1 MRNTTIQNHRWRGV
15 FLATTIT
22 ATLLALFSGCKNPAS
37 SSWEEPV
44 RDYFEEYTNTAAI
57 EKHEI
62 NSENIKDKNNT
73 SCVSSNGAK
82 TLTFYLRNPRKY
94 TLITDFP
101 QTGDTDV
108 TIEQDRQ
115 DKTIIRVTYPQ
126 DFLQANEGGG
136 QIGGTIHLAESET
149 LREFDSY
156 SFSLK
161 CNTPPP
167 AVTRPCVNVSGSTYW
182 VCFWL
187 PTAELSNPI
196 HADVKTLYIKGTT
209 TKAIDIA
216 DLATENDGNPG
227 NLAALDNTVVFTAPT
242 SGAYT
247 AFYYNTGRSVRADEN
262 IQWNIYLEDN
272 DGLKSKTMTASTKI
286 PMASMTISGEDLLT
300 TNEGETQLHLT
311 ASVGNLAVESWSW
324 TSNTPSVAAVTGD
337 ASSETVTVT
346 AVAGGEAN
354 ITCTAI
360 LADGKIAKKTKTIRV
375 LDLALDDSM
384 QDFIK
389 GETGEQISVWKPDFA
404 TVSWTSSDETV
415 ATISDSG
422 ALSAVAKGSANIT
435 ATASYGGKT
444 VSKEMTVYVHELTVS
459 GSDVTE
465 LFVGGDTATFTVTAD
480 SPDGRPLPSSIS
492 YGWNAEGS
500 AASISGGGNSRTV
513 SPVSAGTT
521 TLTCT
526 VQLGAMSI
534 TLATKTIKVYELKI
548 SGNTIFKKQSGT
560 YTLSKSLT
568 TGGGTPYSGSGIT
581 YTWQSGT
588 VATATITNAGV
599 LTTVAGGST
608 VITVTAKRGST
619 TLCSA
624 TKTIYVVEVTG
635 CTTFIKGETP
645 RALTITPAS
654 ISGYTYTL
662 SPTSTAYATVEQST
676 KKITA
681 KQAGNTTLRLNIQK
695 SSSDYINIDIA
706 ITIIDISAT
715 CGYTKDGVAQIAQ
728 NTSFALSTTTSTLPT
743 GATIT
748 YTSSTPSTA
757 NYNATSGKIT
767 SGSTTGTSTIKA
779 RITMRD
785 GSYTEKEILTVNV
798 VDKYTVP
805 FSELDDLLDVLPEN
819 DADTPHKIKITNLTA
834 SDITQTGPYASDT
847 NGLRK
852 ELRDHSNI
860 YVDLSSTT
868 LPNGLTNMEN
878 AFRYCDNLV
887 YAPEIPPTC
896 TNMMTCFHL
905 CSNLKE
911 APQIPDS
918 VTNMISCFYDCT
930 SLSGIVIARAN
941 ITDASYWNSTFC
953 NCSGIIV
960 FVLTNEINAAVTSA
974 IQFPATGV
982 SVETHINM

>member
-1 MRNTTIQNHRWRGV
+1 MKSTAIQNHGWGGV
-15 FLATTIT
+15 FLAATLT
-22 ATLLALFSGCKNPAS
+22 ATLLALFSGCKNPTS

-44 RDYFEEYTNTAAI
+44 RDYFEKYTNTAAI

-62 NSENIKDKNNT
+62 NAESIKDKNDT
-73 SCVSSNGAK
+73 SCVSSDGAK
-82 TLTFYLRNPRKY
+82 TLTFYLRNPREY

-101 QTGDTDV
+101 PANDTGV

-126 DFLQANEGGG
+126 AYLQENEGGG
-136 QIGGTIHLAESET
+136 QIGGTIRLTEDET

-167 AVTRPCVNVSGSTYW
+167 AVTRQCVNASNSTNTYW

-187 PTAELSNPI
+187 PTAELANPI
-196 HADVKTLYIKGTT
+196 HADGR
-209 TKAIDIA
+209 
-216 DLATENDGNPG
+216 
-227 NLAALDNTVVFTAPT
+227 TV
-242 SGAYT
+242 
-247 AFYYNTGRSVRADEN
+247 
-262 IQWNIYLEDN
+262 Q
-272 DGLKSKTMTASTKI
+272 
-286 PMASMTISGEDLLT
+286 
-300 TNEGETQLHLT
+300 
-311 ASVGNLAVESWSW
+311 
-324 TSNTPSVAAVTGD
+324 
-337 ASSETVTVT
+337 
-346 AVAGGEAN
+346 
-354 ITCTAI
+354 
-360 LADGKIAKKTKTIRV
+360 KTKRIRV
-375 LDLALDDSM
+375 LGLFLDDSQ

-389 GETGEQISVWKPDFA
+389 GQTGAYISAIKPDFA
-404 TVSWTSSDETV
+404 TVSWTSENSAV
-415 ATISDSG
+415 ATISEGG
-422 ALSAVAKGSANIT
+422 ALNAVAKGSATIV

-444 VSKEMTVYVHELTVS
+444 VSKQMTVYVHEITVS
-459 GSDVTE
+459 GGDDVTE
-465 LFVGGDTATFTVTAD
+465 LFVGGATATFTVTPD
-480 SPDGRPLPSSIS
+480 SPDGRSLSSIS
-492 YGWNAEGS
+492 YTWTAEGS
-500 AASISGGGNSRTV
+500 AASISSGSSGPSRTA

-526 VQLGAMSI
+526 TTLYGMQI

-548 SGNTIFKKQSGT
+548 SGNTVFQKKSGT

-568 TGGGTPYSGSGIT
+568 TSGGSSYSGSGIT

-588 VATATITNAGV
+588 PATATITNAGV

-608 VITVTAKRGST
+608 QITLTAKRGST

-645 RALTITPAS
+645 RALTITPTS

-681 KQAGNTTLRLNIQK
+681 RQAGNTTLRLTVQRN
-695 SSSDYINIDIA
+695 SSDYINIDIP
-706 ITIIDISAT
+706 ITIVDITAT
-715 CGYTKDGVAQIAQ
+715 CGYTKDGVAQIAKS
-728 NTSFALSTTTSTLPT
+728 TSFALSATTSTLPT

-748 YTSSTPSTA
+748 YSSSAPSTA
-757 NYNATSGKIT
+757 SYSATTGKIT
-767 SGSTTGTSTIKA
+767 SGSTAGTSTITA
-779 RITMRD
+779 RITMSD

-868 LPNGLTNMEN
+868 LPNDLTNMEN

-905 CSNLKE
+905 CSNLKA

-974 IQFPATGV
+974 TQFPATGV

>member
-1 MRNTTIQNHRWRGV
+1 MEAG
-15 FLATTIT
+15 
-22 ATLLALFSGCKNPAS
+22 
-37 SSWEEPV
+37 
-44 RDYFEEYTNTAAI
+44 
-57 EKHEI
+57 
-62 NSENIKDKNNT
+62 
-73 SCVSSNGAK
+73 
-82 TLTFYLRNPRKY
+82 
-94 TLITDFP
+94 
-101 QTGDTDV
+101 V

-126 DFLQANEGGG
+126 DYLVANEGGG
-136 QIGGTIHLAESET
+136 QIGGTIHLNESET

-167 AVTRPCVNVSGSTYW
+167 EVTRPCVNVSGSTYW

-187 PTAELSNPI
+187 PTAELANPI
-196 HADVKTLYIKGTT
+196 HSDVKTLYIKGTT

-216 DLATENDGNPG
+216 DLATENAGNPG
-227 NLAALDNTVVFTAPT
+227 DLRALDDTAAFTAPT
-242 SGAYT
+242 SGTYT
-247 AFYYNTGRSVRADEN
+247 AFYYNTGRTVRTGEN
-262 IQWNIYLEDN
+262 IQWSIYLEDN
-272 DGLKSKTMTASTKI
+272 DGLKSKTMTASTKVT
-286 PMASMTISGEDLLT
+286 PVHMTINGGDLLT
-300 TNEGETQLHLT
+300 TNEGDNTLNLT
-311 ASVGNLAVESWSW
+311 ASVDSPVTSW
-324 TSNTPSVAAVTGD
+324 TWTSGTPSVATVTEGANND
-337 ASSETVTVT
+337 SVTVT
-346 AVAGGEAN
+346 AVAGGETT
-354 ITCTAI
+354 ITATAQ
-360 LADGKIAKKTKTIRV
+360 LADGRTVQKTKTIRV
-375 LDLALDDSM
+375 LDLYLNTSEP
-384 QDFIK
+384 DFVK
-389 GETGEQISVWKPDFA
+389 GQTGEHIPVSKPSFASVGW
-404 TVSWTSSDETV
+404 SSSNSDV
-415 ATISDSG
+415 ATISESG
-422 ALSAVAKGSANIT
+422 DLSAVAKGNATIT
-435 ATASYGGKT
+435 ATASYGGKI
-444 VSKEMTVYVHELTVS
+444 VSKQMTVYVHELTVS

-480 SPDGRPLPSSIS
+480 SPDERPLPPSIS
-492 YGWNAEGS
+492 YNWTAEGS
-500 AASISGGGNSRTV
+500 AATIDGSGNSVTV

-588 VATATITNAGV
+588 EATATITNAGL

-805 FSELDDLLDVLPEN
+805 FSELDDLLDVLPGN
-819 DADTPHKIKITNLTA
+819 DADTPHKIEITNLTA
-834 SDITQTGPYASDT
+834 SDITQTGYYASDT

-868 LPNGLTNMEN
+868 LPNDLTNMEN

-905 CSNLKE
+905 CSNLKA

-974 IQFPATGV
+974 TQFPATGV

>member
-1 MRNTTIQNHRWRGV
+1 MKSTAIQNHGWGGV
-15 FLATTIT
+15 FLAATLT
-22 ATLLALFSGCKNPAS
+22 ATLLALFSGCKNPTS

-44 RDYFEEYTNTAAI
+44 RDYFEKYTNTAAI

-62 NSENIKDKNNT
+62 NAESIKDKNDT
-73 SCVSSNGAK
+73 SCVSSDGAK
-82 TLTFYLRNPRKY
+82 TLTFYLRNPREY

-101 QTGDTDV
+101 PANDTGV

-126 DFLQANEGGG
+126 AYLQENEGGG
-136 QIGGTIHLAESET
+136 QIGGTIRLTEDET

-167 AVTRPCVNVSGSTYW
+167 AVTRQCVNASNSTNTYW

-187 PTAELSNPI
+187 PTAELANPI
-196 HADVKTLYIKGTT
+196 HADVKTLYIKGVTQ
-209 TKAIDIA
+209 KSVDIT

-227 NLAALDNTVVFTAPT
+227 DLRALDDTAAFTTPT
-242 SGAYT
+242 SGEYT
-247 AFYYNTGRSVRADEN
+247 AFYYNTGRIVHDGEN

-272 DGLKSKTMTASTKI
+272 DGLKSKTMTASTKTT
-286 PMASMTISGEDLLT
+286 PVHMTISGGDLLT
-300 TNEGETQLHLT
+300 TNEGDNTLNLT
-311 ASVGNLAVESWSW
+311 ASVDSPVTSWSW
-324 TSNTPSVAAVTGD
+324 SSNTPTVATVPDGAND
-337 ASSETVTVT
+337 STVTVT
-346 AVAGGEAN
+346 AVDGDGGEVT
-354 ITCTAI
+354 ITATAH
-360 LADGKIAKKTKTIRV
+360 LADGRTVQKTKRIRV
-375 LDLALDDSM
+375 LGLFLDDSQ

-389 GETGEQISVWKPDFA
+389 GQTGAYISAIKPDFA
-404 TVSWTSSDETV
+404 TVSWTSENSAV
-415 ATISDSG
+415 ATISEGG
-422 ALSAVAKGSANIT
+422 ALNAVAKGSATIV

-444 VSKEMTVYVHELTVS
+444 VSKQMTVYVHEITVS
-459 GSDVTE
+459 GGDDVTE
-465 LFVGGDTATFTVTAD
+465 LFVGGATATFTVTPD
-480 SPDGRPLPSSIS
+480 SPDGRSLHSIS
-492 YGWNAEGS
+492 YTWTAEGS
-500 AASISGGGNSRTV
+500 AASISSGSSGPSRTV

-681 KQAGNTTLRLNIQK
+681 KQAGNTTLSLNIQK

-785 GSYTEKEILTVNV
+785 GSYT
-798 VDKYTVP
+798 
-805 FSELDDLLDVLPEN
+805 
-819 DADTPHKIKITNLTA
+819 
-834 SDITQTGPYASDT
+834 
-847 NGLRK
+847 
-852 ELRDHSNI
+852 
-860 YVDLSSTT
+860 
-868 LPNGLTNMEN
+868 
-878 AFRYCDNLV
+878 
-887 YAPEIPPTC
+887 
-896 TNMMTCFHL
+896 
-905 CSNLKE
+905 
-911 APQIPDS
+911 
-918 VTNMISCFYDCT
+918 
-930 SLSGIVIARAN
+930 
-941 ITDASYWNSTFC
+941 
-953 NCSGIIV
+953 
-960 FVLTNEINAAVTSA
+960 
-974 IQFPATGV
+974 
-982 SVETHINM
+982 

>member
-1 MRNTTIQNHRWRGV
+1 MGGV
-15 FLATTIT
+15 FLAATLT
-22 ATLLALFSGCKNPAS
+22 ATLLALFSGCKNPTS

-44 RDYFEEYTNTAAI
+44 RDYFEKYTNTAAI

-62 NSENIKDKNNT
+62 NAESIKDKNDT
-73 SCVSSNGAK
+73 SCVSSDGAK
-82 TLTFYLRNPRKY
+82 TLTFYLRNPREY

-101 QTGDTDV
+101 PANDTGV

-126 DFLQANEGGG
+126 AYLQENEGGG
-136 QIGGTIHLAESET
+136 QIGGTIRLTEDET

-167 AVTRPCVNVSGSTYW
+167 AVTRQCVNASNSTNTYW

-187 PTAELSNPI
+187 PTAELANPI
-196 HADVKTLYIKGTT
+196 HADVKTLYIKGVTQ
-209 TKAIDIA
+209 KSVDIT

-227 NLAALDNTVVFTAPT
+227 DLRALDDTAAFTTPT
-242 SGAYT
+242 SGEYT
-247 AFYYNTGRSVRADEN
+247 AFYYNTGRIVHDGEN

-272 DGLKSKTMTASTKI
+272 DGLKSKTMTASTKTT
-286 PMASMTISGEDLLT
+286 PVHMTISGGDLLT
-300 TNEGETQLHLT
+300 TNEGDNTLNLT
-311 ASVGNLAVESWSW
+311 ASVDSPVTSWSW
-324 TSNTPSVAAVTGD
+324 SSNTPTVATVPDGAND
-337 ASSETVTVT
+337 STVTVT
-346 AVAGGEAN
+346 AVDGDGGEVT
-354 ITCTAI
+354 ITATAH
-360 LADGKIAKKTKTIRV
+360 LADGRTVQKTKRIRV
-375 LDLALDDSM
+375 LGLFLDDSQ

-389 GETGEQISVWKPDFA
+389 GQTGAYISAIKPDFA
-404 TVSWTSSDETV
+404 TVSWTSENSAV
-415 ATISDSG
+415 ATISEGG
-422 ALSAVAKGSANIT
+422 ALNAVAKGSATIV
-435 ATASYGGKT
+435 ATASYGGKI
-444 VSKEMTVYVHELTVS
+444 VSKQMTVYVHELTVS

-465 LFVGGDTATFTVTAD
+465 LFVGGDTATFNVTAD
-480 SPDGRPLPSSIS
+480 SPGERPLPPSIS

-500 AASISGGGNSRTV
+500 AASISGGSSGPSRTV

-588 VATATITNAGV
+588 EATATITNAGV

-868 LPNGLTNMEN
+868 LPNDLTNMEN

-953 NCSGIIV
+953 NCSDIIV
-960 FVLTNEINAAVTSA
+960 FVLTNEINTAVKSA
-974 IQFPATGV
+974 TQFPATGV

>member
-1 MRNTTIQNHRWRGV
+1 MGGGV

-62 NSENIKDKNNT
+62 NAESIKDKNNT

-82 TLTFYLRNPRKY
+82 TITFYLRNPREY

-101 QTGDTDV
+101 PAYDGTGV
-108 TIEQDRQ
+108 TIEQDAQ

-126 DFLQANEGGG
+126 DYLVANEGGG

-167 AVTRPCVNVSGSTYW
+167 AVTRQCVNASNSTNTYW

-187 PTAELSNPI
+187 PTAELANPI
-196 HADVKTLYIKGTT
+196 HSDVKTLYIKGVTQ
-209 TKAIDIA
+209 KAVDIT
-216 DLATENDGNPG
+216 DLATENAGNPG
-227 NLAALDNTVVFTAPT
+227 DLRALDDTAAFTAPT
-242 SGAYT
+242 SGEYT
-247 AFYYNTGRSVRADEN
+247 AFYYNTGRIVHDGEN

-272 DGLKSKTMTASTKI
+272 DGLKSKTMTASTKTT
-286 PMASMTISGEDLLT
+286 PVHMTINGGDLLT
-300 TNEGETQLHLT
+300 TNDDEDQLQLT
-311 ASVGNLAVESWSW
+311 ASVDSPVTSW
-324 TSNTPSVAAVTGD
+324 TWTSGTPSVARVPDD
-337 ASSETVTVT
+337 ANDSTVTVT
-346 AVAGGEAN
+346 AVAGGETT
-354 ITCTAI
+354 ITATAQ
-360 LADGKIAKKTKTIRV
+360 LADGRTVQKTKRIRV
-375 LDLALDDSM
+375 LGLILDDTQ
-384 QDFIK
+384 QDFVK
-389 GETGEQISVWKPDFA
+389 GQTGEHIPVSKPSFASVGW
-404 TVSWTSSDETV
+404 SSSNSDV
-415 ATISDSG
+415 ATISESG
-422 ALSAVAKGSANIT
+422 DLSAVAKGSATIT
-435 ATASYGGKT
+435 ATASYGGKI
-444 VSKEMTVYVHELTVS
+444 VSKQMTVYVHELTVS

-465 LFVGGDTATFTVTAD
+465 LFVGGDTAIFTVTAD
-480 SPDGRPLPSSIS
+480 SPDERPLPPSIS
-492 YGWNAEGS
+492 YSWNAEGS
-500 AASISGGGNSRTV
+500 AASISGGSSAPSRTV

-534 TLATKTIKVYELKI
+534 NLATKTIKVYELKI

-588 VATATITNAGV
+588 EATATITNAGV

-645 RALTITPAS
+645 RALTITPVS

-715 CGYTKDGVAQIAQ
+715 CGYTKDGVAQIAP

-748 YTSSTPSTA
+748 YMSSTPSTA

-834 SDITQTGPYASDT
+834 SDITQTGPYAADT

-868 LPNGLTNMEN
+868 LPNDLTNMEN

-887 YAPEIPPTC
+887 YAPKIPPTC

-930 SLSGIVIARAN
+930 SLTGIVIARAN

-953 NCSGIIV
+953 NCSDIIV

-974 IQFPATGV
+974 TLFPATGV